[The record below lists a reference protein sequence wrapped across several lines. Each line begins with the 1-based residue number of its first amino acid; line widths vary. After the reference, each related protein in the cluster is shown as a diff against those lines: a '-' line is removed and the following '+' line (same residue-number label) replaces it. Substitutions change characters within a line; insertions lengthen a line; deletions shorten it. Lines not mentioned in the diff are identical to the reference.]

1 MKKTIV
7 RAALTT
13 TMLFSMVLGQNVIT
27 NAAAV
32 KPVATATPTATSKP
46 TATAKPTAT
55 PVPIMRDNLSKYGLK
70 KDLELP
76 VTVTAGGLSYT
87 LEKFMIYDFKSKDA
101 QNLVKKYDYDSFGG
115 LVSNPKY
122 FIWTKITIK
131 NNSKNTVKRSLN
143 DREKLWTLS
152 LQGKS
157 QLDTIWPK
165 ANVKKLNSK
174 EAFYYY
180 TIKPGEQLSTYQ
192 AYLYE
197 EDFRYFVIRLFYGGE
212 FDEKFVV
219 NSQE

>member
-1 MKKTIV
+1 MKKNIL

-13 TMLFSMVLGQNVIT
+13 TMLLSMVLGQNVIT

-32 KPVATATPTATSKP
+32 TPVTASTPS
-46 TATAKPTAT
+46 ATAKPAAT
-55 PVPIMRDNLSKYGLK
+55 PAPIMRDNLSKYGLK

-101 QNLVKKYDYDSFGG
+101 QNLVKQYDYESFGG

-174 EAFYYY
+174 EAYYYY

-197 EDFRYFVIRLFYGGE
+197 EDFKYFVIRLFYGGE

>member
-1 MKKTIV
+1 MKKNIL

-13 TMLFSMVLGQNVIT
+13 TMLLSMVSGQNVIT

-32 KPVATATPTATSKP
+32 TPVTASTPS
-46 TATAKPTAT
+46 ATAKPAAT
-55 PVPIMRDNLSKYGLK
+55 PAPIMRDNLIKYGLK

-101 QNLVKKYDYDSFGG
+101 QNLVKQYDYESFGG

-174 EAFYYY
+174 EAYYYY

-197 EDFRYFVIRLFYGGE
+197 EDFKYFVIRLFYGGE